1 MHVNNTLVARA
12 GADQKEKNTKP
23 ARVVEVDPH
32 SDLRWEAFITGHPQ
46 GSVYQHPGWL
56 RVLELEYG
64 RKTLNLACED
74 EAGEICAILPLLTTR
89 GLPFSGGQLGSRLSS
104 LPRTPIAGPLAKDTD
119 ALKLLLNAA
128 VEYVRDHPGLR
139 LQLKLA
145 SPEVAG
151 LVEGLRVAPW
161 RLSYVLSLPDC
172 PEKLRFGD
180 SRSHGRIKWEVR
192 AAAKRGI
199 VVRTAEAES
208 DLRDWYP
215 LYLETMR
222 WHAVPAHP
230 YRFFRSLWELLRP
243 SGLMR
248 VLVAEVHSPASRRIV
263 AGSIFLS
270 FGRTMFH
277 SFNGVH
283 RQDFSLRPN
292 DIIHWHAIH
301 QACKE
306 GFRFLD
312 LGEVPG
318 LQSGLAEFKAK
329 WGADPIRLY
338 RAFYPALHN
347 PEAGADGT
355 SLSYRLAA
363 RVWRF
368 VPLQATAA
376 IGDLVN
382 SFL

>member
-1 MHVNNTLVARA
+1 MHVNNTLAERV
-12 GADQKEKNTKP
+12 GPDQKETNEL
-23 ARVVEVDPH
+23 ARVVEVDPY
-32 SDLRWEAFITGHPQ
+32 SDLRWEAFLAGHPQ

-56 RVLELEYG
+56 RALELEYG

-89 GLPFSGGQLGSRLSS
+89 GLPFSGRQLGARLSS
-104 LPRTPIAGPLAKDTD
+104 LPRTPIAGPLARDTS

-128 VEYVRDHPGLR
+128 VEYVHDRPGLR

-151 LVEGLRVAPW
+151 MVEGLLLEPW
-161 RLSYVLSLPDC
+161 RKSYVLSLPDS

-199 VVRTAEAES
+199 VVRTAETES

-243 SGLMR
+243 GCLMR
-248 VLVAEVHSPASRRIV
+248 LLVAELHSPATRRIV

-277 SFNGVH
+277 AFNGVH

-292 DIIHWHAIH
+292 DVIHWHAIH

-306 GFRFLD
+306 SFHFLD

-318 LQSGLAEFKAK
+318 LQSGLAEFKSK
-329 WGADPIRLY
+329 WGAKPVPLY
-338 RAFYPALHN
+338 RGFYPALGN
-347 PEAGADGT
+347 PHTGANGT
-355 SLSYRLAA
+355 SVSHTLAA
-363 RVWRF
+363 KVWRF
-368 VPLQATAA
+368 VPLQITAA
-376 IGDLVN
+376 VGDVIN

>member
-1 MHVNNTLVARA
+1 MHANKMLAERA
-12 GADQKEKNTKP
+12 GADQKQKNKL

-32 SDLRWEAFITGHPQ
+32 SDSRWEAFIAGHPE
-46 GSVYQHPGWL
+46 GSVYQHSGWL
-56 RVLELEYG
+56 RALELEYG

-89 GLPFSGGQLGSRLSS
+89 GLPFSRGQLGARLSS

-119 ALKLLLNAA
+119 ALKLLLNVA
-128 VEYVRDHPGLR
+128 VEYVRDRPGLR

-151 LVEGLRVAPW
+151 LVEGLLLAPW
-161 RLSYVLSLPDC
+161 RMSYVLSLPES

-180 SRSHGRIKWEVR
+180 SRNHGRIKWNVR
-192 AAAKRGI
+192 VAAKRGI
-199 VVRTAEAES
+199 VVRTAETET
-208 DLRDWYP
+208 DLRHWYP

-243 SGLMR
+243 GGLMR
-248 VLVAEVHSPASRRIV
+248 LLVAELHSPASRRIV

-270 FGRTMFH
+270 FGHTMFH

-283 RQDFSLRPN
+283 RQDFSLHPN

-312 LGEVPG
+312 LGEVRG
-318 LQSGLAEFKAK
+318 VQSGLAEFKAK
-329 WGADPIRLY
+329 WGAKPAPLY
-338 RAFYPALHN
+338 RGFYPALRN
-347 PEAGADGT
+347 PQAGANGT
-355 SLSYRLAA
+355 SLSYKLAA
-363 RVWRF
+363 KVWRF

-376 IGDLVN
+376 VGDLVN